1 MYSLRKRYNSRRS
14 KRKLNKIEINKSPG
28 NDGLTRELYKGFWDH
43 VKTPLLLSF
52 KIVFLKK
59 ELRRPISLLS
69 VGVKLISK
77 VTNM

>member
-28 NDGLTRELYKGFWDH
+28 NDGLTKELYEGFWDH
-43 VKTPLLLSF
+43 VKIPLLLSF
-52 KIVFLKK
+52 KIVFLIK